1 MSERKGEIPIK
12 DMRQSFDTYWATSK
26 GKSSKKYRKIVHI

>member
-12 DMRQSFDTYWATSK
+12 DMRHSFDTYWATSL
-26 GKSSKKYRKIVHI
+26 RKIIEES